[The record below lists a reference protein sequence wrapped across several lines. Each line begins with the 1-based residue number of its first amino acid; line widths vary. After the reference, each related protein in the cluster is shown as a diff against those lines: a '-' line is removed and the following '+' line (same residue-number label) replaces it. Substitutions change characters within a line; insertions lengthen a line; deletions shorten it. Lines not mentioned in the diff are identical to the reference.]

1 MFATTKGKV
10 CIGRVCVCEGET
22 VLQDGQYFMKLF
34 APRLLLPL
42 LGVCTLVGAC
52 LVLSLLH
59 MVRPTRRHFRPH
71 FSSCLSSILS
81 RFRPTNL
88 LGRRR
93 RTRRTPASHVF
104 SDASSSSQV
113 LYRRSLVGFL
123 GGDETEGETGYI
135 SVSMG
140 RKSFLHFPF
149 TSFFLIHQPATLSF
163 HLSPPTK
170 RLKNVP
176 SLMGSGHLLSAFSFS
191 PLGPPMFAL
200 SPHPS
205 TTFNQRYDSV
215 PTLKTH
221 VHGKERKCVC
231 VGMYTVC
238 RSAVPPPHQPQ
249 ARTLL
254 LTSAASDVSG
264 YSVRFHMNLRILPH
278 RVVPK
283 SSAALRS

>member
-1 MFATTKGKV
+1 MYVLWSVLAWCSLY
-10 CIGRVCVCEGET
+10 CIWCDRRGGISAHISPRACHPS
-22 VLQDGQYFMKLF
+22 YFS
-34 APRLLLPL
+34 
-42 LGVCTLVGAC
+42 
-52 LVLSLLH
+52 LS
-59 MVRPTRRHFRPH
+59 
-71 FSSCLSSILS
+71 
-81 RFRPTNL
+81 RPTNL

-104 SDASSSSQV
+104 SDASSSSSQV

-205 TTFNQRYDSV
+205 TTFNQRYYHSV

-221 VHGKERKCVC
+221 VHGKERKCV
-231 VGMYTVC
+231 
-238 RSAVPPPHQPQ
+238 
-249 ARTLL
+249 
-254 LTSAASDVSG
+254 
-264 YSVRFHMNLRILPH
+264 
-278 RVVPK
+278 
-283 SSAALRS
+283 